1 MSVKR
6 KHHEHGA
13 QEHKTSG
20 HVQGTTDVLYAWRTN
35 GCEKG
40 LRLRV
45 TVGKDQ
51 G

>member
-1 MSVKR
+1 MSVER

-20 HVQGTTDVLYAWRTN
+20 HVQGTTDILYAWRTN

-45 TVGKDQ
+45 TVGRDQ